1 MKSIGINLKTTKL
14 LKEYYQEQAL
24 DTIINDKEGTFTVEL
39 DADHEGIK
47 RGVHFPIGFE
57 HMVNY
62 YGYLK
67 GGNNYSNYREWAIK
81 RLLGDKQYQVLVD
94 SKFRKEIVKVDLYKY
109 VHDILNGFDEDN

>member
-1 MKSIGINLKTTKL
+1 MKSININLKTTKL
-14 LKEYYQEQAL
+14 LNEYYQEQAL

-47 RGVHFPIGFE
+47 SGVYFPIGFE

-62 YGYLK
+62 YSYLK
-67 GGNNYSNYREWAIK
+67 GGSNYRDYREWAIK

-94 SKFRKEIVKVDLYKY
+94 SNCGEEIVKVDLHQY

>member
-1 MKSIGINLKTTKL
+1 M
-14 LKEYYQEQAL
+14 
-24 DTIINDKEGTFTVEL
+24 

-47 RGVHFPIGFE
+47 SGVHFPIGFE

-94 SKFRKEIVKVDLYKY
+94 SKCREEIVKVDLYQNAISY
-109 VHDILNGFDEDN
+109 TMIYLDTDSILYIVHIA